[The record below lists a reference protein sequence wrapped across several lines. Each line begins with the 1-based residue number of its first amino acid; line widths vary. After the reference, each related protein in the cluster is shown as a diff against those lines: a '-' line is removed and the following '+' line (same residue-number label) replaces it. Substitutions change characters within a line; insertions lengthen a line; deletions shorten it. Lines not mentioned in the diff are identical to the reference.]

1 MLCADVCSWQL
12 LVGGMVAGTAPMVD
26 VPGMPPAQQT
36 ARREQMKKYIGLE
49 GMPSCDASIGDMQ
62 KFERKRSMR
71 YKVHMY
77 PITELECM
85 TVSQR
90 HSSPAAHT
98 VVLTPGRSTCPQK
111 TADFGNKESASLRP
125 ISAWQ
130 CDLHSA
136 RIAAQW

>member
-1 MLCADVCSWQL
+1 
-12 LVGGMVAGTAPMVD
+12 
-26 VPGMPPAQQT
+26 
-36 ARREQMKKYIGLE
+36 MKKYIGLE

-98 VVLTPGRSTCPQK
+98 STRSG
-111 TADFGNKESASLRP
+111 AHSWP
-125 ISAWQ
+125 IHVPTENSRFW
-130 CDLHSA
+130 
-136 RIAAQW
+136 

>member
-1 MLCADVCSWQL
+1 
-12 LVGGMVAGTAPMVD
+12 
-26 VPGMPPAQQT
+26 
-36 ARREQMKKYIGLE
+36 MKKYIGLE

-98 VVLTPGRSTCPQK
+98 SLLADPRAHRKQQILVIRNRPPCRRFQLRSV
-111 TADFGNKESASLRP
+111 
-125 ISAWQ
+125 IST
-130 CDLHSA
+130 LPH
-136 RIAAQW
+136 

>member
-1 MLCADVCSWQL
+1 
-12 LVGGMVAGTAPMVD
+12 
-26 VPGMPPAQQT
+26 
-36 ARREQMKKYIGLE
+36 MKKYIGLE

-98 VVLTPGRSTCPQK
+98 CSLL
-111 TADFGNKESASLRP
+111 ADPRAHRKQQILVIRNRP
-125 ISAWQ
+125 F
-130 CDLHSA
+130 
-136 RIAAQW
+136 